1 MAFPIT
7 SFVVSLLALFYFVL
21 AVRVIQGRRAGSVSL
36 GDGGDPVLTGRIR
49 AHANFAEYVPIGL
62 ILIFVSEAN
71 GFNHFWLGS
80 LALLFAFSRILH
92 GYGMAFTEKCIL
104 CRAGGTAI
112 TLGFF
117 IVVGLWNIVVIAS
130 FFV

>member
-7 SFVVSLLALFYFVL
+7 SFVASLLALSYVVL
-21 AVRVIQGRRAGSVSL
+21 SIRVIQARRAGSVSL
-36 GDGGDPVLTGRIR
+36 GDGGNPVLMRRIR

-71 GFNHFWLGS
+71 VFNHFWLGS
-80 LALLFAFSRILH
+80 LALLFAFGRILH
-92 GYGMAFTEKCIL
+92 GYGMAFTEKCMF
-104 CRAGGTAI
+104 CRVGGTAI
-112 TLGFF
+112 TLGVL
-117 IVVGLWNIVVIAS
+117 VVLGVWNIVVIAS